1 MIKYNRIKDLREDHD
16 YKQEE
21 IAKHLEVERSV
32 YAKWENGDRNIPLSK
47 VDSLSVMYNV
57 PLSYILGQ
65 ATKYEKDISVKKMN
79 YNKLLKRLSY
89 LKEKNNMTYQDIAEE
104 LKISRSNCYK
114 YFKGEILIPTH
125 ILVGLS
131 NLFNINIDELCDKV

>member
-21 IAKHLEVERSV
+21 IAKYLKVERSV

-47 VDSLSVMYNV
+47 VDSLSVMYSV

-65 ATKYEKDISVKKMN
+65 TTKYEKDISVKKMN
-79 YNKLLKRLSY
+79 YSTNFNILFIKLKR
-89 LKEKNNMTYQDIAEE
+89 
-104 LKISRSNCYK
+104 
-114 YFKGEILIPTH
+114 F
-125 ILVGLS
+125 
-131 NLFNINIDELCDKV
+131 